1 MTPDKTTIV
10 LLTLI
15 PYMAIMI
22 AFAIYCLID
31 LSRVPGVKH
40 LPKWGWALAC
50 LLAMPLGGILYL
62 AVGRD
67 R

>member
-1 MTPDKTTIV
+1 MDDTTIV
-10 LLTLI
+10 MVTLI
-15 PYMAIMI
+15 PYLTVMA

-31 LSRVPGVKH
+31 LSRVSGVRH

-67 R
+67 T